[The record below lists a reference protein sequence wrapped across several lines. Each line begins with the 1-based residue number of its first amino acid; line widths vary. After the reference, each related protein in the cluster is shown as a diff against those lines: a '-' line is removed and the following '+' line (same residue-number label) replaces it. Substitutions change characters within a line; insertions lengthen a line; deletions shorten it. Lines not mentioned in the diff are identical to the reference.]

1 MTSTRVARAWHLL
14 TFAVALFAVLFQ
26 FVLILRGNGVLDE
39 TRVPAKPEQVRRFFF
54 YFTIQSNALVA
65 WTCLLVATRDI
76 SASRLQRVLRLDAVL
91 GIAVTGVVHFFLLR
105 PLLDLHGASYLADKL
120 LHMAVP
126 ALAVVGWL
134 VLGPRGLVS
143 RADVVPAL
151 LWPVL
156 WLVVVLA
163 TGPVFDWYP
172 YPFVDVSEHGLG
184 AVLLNCLGITVLF
197 LALAFGSAWADRR
210 LPGAKPGDRTPAAA

>member
-1 MTSTRVARAWHLL
+1 VRSARAALAWHLL
-14 TFAVALFAVLFQ
+14 TFAVAVFAIVFQ
-26 FVLILRGNGVLDE
+26 FVLIVQGHGILDE
-39 TRVPAKPEQVRRFFF
+39 TQVPAKPEQIRRFFF
-54 YFTIQSNALVA
+54 YFTIQSNLLVA
-65 WTCLLVATRDI
+65 WTCLMVATRDI

-91 GIAVTGVVHFFLLR
+91 GIAVTGVVHFVLLR

-126 ALAVVGWL
+126 ALAVIGWL
-134 VLGPRGLVS
+134 VFGPRGLVS
-143 RADVVPAL
+143 RADVLPAL
-151 LWPVL
+151 VWPVL

-184 AVLLNCLGITVLF
+184 VVLLNCLGITVLF
-197 LALAFGSAWADRR
+197 LALAFAMEWADRR
-210 LPGAKPGDRTPAAA
+210 LPGAKQGDRAAAAA